1 MSQDLQY
8 ILYLAGVINESQYY
22 DIIERSAAELA
33 SMPEPKDGKWISPN
47 RYDFNVE
54 GDPCLDAKGEP
65 DETGV
70 RRCYSVSIAGGEEG
84 ISVAFYRNG
93 SVSDQNL
100 GVGQDVFDGVRK
112 ALSEYITKNKPKVI
126 NWSPV
131 MSSKFKNSREK
142 AYEIWSIKALWPDLY
157 VSPQVNQWIR
167 RDVYD
172 SKYVPLGYP
181 PVPKNASKTMKSLQE
196 FRNSNEGMTKVFN
209 KLLFGTENS
218 YDGIVYYKPIKK
230 FIVVQ
235 EAEGGMAELY
245 EIGTDGKFR
254 SETVSKNQIRNV
266 RLNFKPASTM
276 QALEL
281 ATSMMK
287 AGIKEPLPWFPP
299 ELVSAYQSNVKRMAA
314 SGVRM
319 AQAGQNALGNALYSP
334 FDLMDKAAEKV
345 IDKIKGPQPQRRR
358 VRDDLETL

>member
-8 ILYLAGVINESQYY
+8 MLYLAGVISESQYY
-22 DIIERSAAELA
+22 DIIERSAQELA
-33 SMPEPKDGKWISPN
+33 SMPEPKDGKWITPS
-47 RYDFNVE
+47 RYEFNVE
-54 GDPCLDAKGEP
+54 GDPCIDAKGQP

-70 RRCYSVSIAGGEEG
+70 RRCYSVSITGGEEG
-84 ISVAFYRNG
+84 ISVSFYRNG
-93 SVSDQNL
+93 SVDDQNL

-131 MSSKFKNSREK
+131 MNSKSKNSREK

-172 SKYVPLGYP
+172 SKYVPFGYP

-196 FRNSNEGMTKVFN
+196 FRNSNEEGESKVLN
-209 KLLFGTENS
+209 KLLFGTQGSS
-218 YDGIVYYKPIKK
+218 YDSYGFNDEPTKK
-230 FIVVQ
+230 FIVMRD
-235 EAEGGMAELY
+235 AGGRRVELY
-245 EIGTDGKFR
+245 EIEMDGKF
-254 SETVSKNQIRNV
+254 SSDTVSNNQIRNV
-266 RLNFKPASTM
+266 RSNFKPASTM

-281 ATSMMK
+281 ATSMIK

-299 ELVSAYQSNVKRMAA
+299 ELVSAYQSNAKRMAV

-319 AQAGQNALGNALYSP
+319 AQAGQNAFRKEVGHLGNALIYP
-334 FDLMDKAAEKV
+334 FKA
-345 IDKIKGPQPQRRR
+345 QRRQ
-358 VRDDLETL
+358 VSNDW